1 METSGSALAARLCAR
16 FDLPDWIESALIKE
30 FEERLET
37 GSDDRKG
44 KEAAR
49 IEAEF
54 ATNVF
59 IKGPRIA
66 NGAFGEVFKGYVV
79 YDAYCIFTLCL
90 FDFAPFPSLSL

>member
-1 METSGSALAARLCAR
+1 METTGSALAARLCTR
-16 FDLPDWIESALIKE
+16 FELPNWIESALIKE

-49 IEAEF
+49 IEAEL
-54 ATNVF
+54 AANVF

-66 NGAFGEVFKGYVV
+66 NGAFGEVFKGCV
-79 YDAYCIFTLCL
+79 ARLAGTL
-90 FDFAPFPSLSL
+90 